1 MVKKYKQKTFLYIQ
15 MVVMTDCES
24 LNIKD
29 NMIFRFFLHLKK
41 NLWYFHVYGSQEDTG
56 RRVMLQNLSLHAKIG
71 ISKRSFQQVQN
82 IRKDLSFLIHLLDLP
97 KKRSLLLNYSIK
109 SVVGKVLWQSL
120 ISLFWSHMTK
130 MAIQAKNQIKVVR
143 LNIQIYHMK

>member
-1 MVKKYKQKTFLYIQ
+1 MGKKYKQKTFLYIQ

-24 LNIKD
+24 LSIKY
-29 NMIFRFFLHLKK
+29 NMIFRFFCIKK
-41 NLWYFHVYGSQEDTG
+41 KPLVFSCLWQLG
-56 RRVMLQNLSLHAKIG
+56 RHWKEGNAENLSLHAKIG
-71 ISKRSFQQVQN
+71 ISKRSFQPVQN

-109 SVVGKVLWQSL
+109 SVVGKVLWQNL
-120 ISLFWSHMTK
+120 ISVFWSYMTQ